1 MDNPGHRVR
10 RMKAGLPEMLEPHHS
25 KKAFSHIL
33 NSGPVNWSPQSLV
46 WENRR
51 VNNAP
56 SSLAGE
62 ERSRQLV
69 LGIRQV
75 SKFGAFNFLD
85 K

>member
-1 MDNPGHRVR
+1 
-10 RMKAGLPEMLEPHHS
+10 MKAGLSEMLEPHYS

-33 NSGPVNWSPQSLV
+33 NSGPVNWSPQSLL
-46 WENRR
+46 WENHR
-51 VNNAP
+51 VNNPP
-56 SSLAGE
+56 SSLVGE
-62 ERSRQLV
+62 EWGRQLV